1 MRAPVCRFF
10 YYHTGNLGLPVVL
23 VELTSQIFST
33 NQRCNI
39 VATLFRIVATL
50 LFQHCCAIVALQILP
65 CNVTL
70 RWSFM
75 L

>member
-33 NQRCNI
+33 NI
-39 VATLFRIVATL
+39 VAILFRIVATL
-50 LFQHCCAIVALQILP
+50 LLQHCCAIVALQVLP

>member
-1 MRAPVCRFF
+1 MRAPVCRFS
-10 YYHTGNLGLPVVL
+10 TIIQENSGLPVVL

-50 LFQHCCAIVALQILP
+50 LFKHCCAIVALQILP